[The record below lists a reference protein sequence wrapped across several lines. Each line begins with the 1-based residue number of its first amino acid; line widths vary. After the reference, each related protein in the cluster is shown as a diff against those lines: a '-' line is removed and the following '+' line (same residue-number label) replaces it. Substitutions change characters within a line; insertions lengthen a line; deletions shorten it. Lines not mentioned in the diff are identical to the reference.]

1 MEPIS
6 RRQAARVHDLRS
18 PRLLYSGQKL
28 SLLSLRTTSLYHGLH
43 RAQLSIF
50 GFLLWSPISNTG
62 IICINMVV
70 PTASAAVPAPS
81 GESTDFNAPNELW
94 QWNILC
100 QSLCLG
106 IPGILWMLRLY
117 VRVWIKRVWIFED
130 CMRL

>member
-1 MEPIS
+1 
-6 RRQAARVHDLRS
+6 
-18 PRLLYSGQKL
+18 
-28 SLLSLRTTSLYHGLH
+28 
-43 RAQLSIF
+43 
-50 GFLLWSPISNTG
+50 
-62 IICINMVV
+62 MVV

-130 CMRL
+130 YLTVLSYVSSRDSIIESSAQELT